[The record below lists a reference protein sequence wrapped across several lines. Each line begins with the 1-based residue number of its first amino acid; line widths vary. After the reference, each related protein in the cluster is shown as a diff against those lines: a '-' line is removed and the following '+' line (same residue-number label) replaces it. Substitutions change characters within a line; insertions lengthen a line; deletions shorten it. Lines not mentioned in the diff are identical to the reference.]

1 LRRSPDH
8 KQGGGAVKSARTR
21 RALDSLL
28 RPLVSFDMVKG
39 WPISYLGNSLRGTT
53 MFVVKWVKRFDDK
66 NPVEVEESILT
77 DLDQVVS
84 ASKERLYGMR
94 LRFTTSP
101 PDGFVVSDEN
111 GRELRRWF
119 GPIAPHA

>member
-1 LRRSPDH
+1 
-8 KQGGGAVKSARTR
+8 
-21 RALDSLL
+21 
-28 RPLVSFDMVKG
+28 
-39 WPISYLGNSLRGTT
+39 
-53 MFVVKWVKRFDDK
+53 MFVVKWVMRFDDK

-77 DLDQVVS
+77 DLDEVVS
-84 ASKERLYGMR
+84 SSKDRLYGMR

-119 GPIAPHA
+119 GPIPPHA